1 MAEKFISPPGK
12 ISLGARPD
20 SGPIKAELEFGAQY
34 PLRLQVWPN
43 TNVYDDEGTVV
54 STKDNPAVARIMQAQ
69 LDGERVQVHYAL
81 KQSDRINE
89 NTGKPYENR
98 TVWGVCTGD
107 GCKSDHDLEPK
118 LAELMPAENA
128 SHQPQ
133 PTNSSAFPAGQVRH
147 AAPPTAASAP
157 VSGSS
162 QLDQRLKA
170 LELAIQMLGS
180 AATGHDAVVFA
191 QAADILDWASGN
203 RAPTPTLNV
212 VKLDPAP
219 VHDDDPF

>member
-1 MAEKFISPPGK
+1 MAEKYISPPGK
-12 ISLGARPD
+12 ISLGAKPD
-20 SGPIKAELEFGAQY
+20 SGPIKAELDFGAQY

-54 STKDNPAVARIMQAQ
+54 GTKDNPAVARIMAAQ
-69 LDGERVQVHYAL
+69 LEGERVQVHYTL

-98 TVWGVCTGD
+98 TVWGVCTGE
-107 GCKSDHDLEPK
+107 GCKSEHELEAK

-133 PTNSSAFPAGQVRH
+133 QANSSAFPAGQVRH

-157 VSGSS
+157 VSGSPH
-162 QLDQRLKA
+162 LDQRLKA
-170 LELAIQMLGS
+170 LELAMQMLGP
-180 AATGHDAVVFA
+180 AAIGQDAVVFA
-191 QAADILDWASGN
+191 QAADILDWATGE
-203 RAPTPTLNV
+203 RAPTLAV
-212 VKLDPAP
+212 VKDLPPP
-219 VHDDDPF
+219 VNDDDPF